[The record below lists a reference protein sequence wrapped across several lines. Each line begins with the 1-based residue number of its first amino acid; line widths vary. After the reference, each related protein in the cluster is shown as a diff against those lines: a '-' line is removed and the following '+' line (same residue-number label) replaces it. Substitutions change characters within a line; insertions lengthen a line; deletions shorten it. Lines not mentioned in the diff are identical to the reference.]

1 MFNAIKFWFNDAQLC
16 MYINIYIYKKAKKL
30 KCFICSGETEMRYTF
45 DVLYT
50 LDAHCVYVQWAQID

>member
-1 MFNAIKFWFNDAQLC
+1 

-50 LDAHCVYVQWAQID
+50 LDAHCVYVQYIRKIELTENSVSN